1 MKAQKLNIESR
12 TDQLVAV
19 REFVS
24 QAALE
29 FGFTDEEVSKIA
41 LAVDEACTN
50 IIKHAYKFDSRQRIT
65 ISVREKNSAFEVSI
79 RDSGLRFN
87 PDEIEIPD
95 MKEYLTYYRRGG
107 LGMYL
112 MKSLMDEVEYDIR
125 PGKKNEVRMVKY
137 RSR

>member
-1 MKAQKLNIESR
+1 VKAQKLNIESR